1 MVKIT
6 GVTPGSMAESVGL
19 LAGDELMTVNGHEIC
34 DVLDYR
40 FRIYERRL
48 KLEVMRDGR
57 RQVFRIRK
65 AEEDDPG
72 LEFSSALMDEKHSCR
87 NACIFCFID
96 QNPPGMRPTCY
107 FKDDDSRLSFLQGSY
122 ITLTNLTE
130 HEIDRII
137 EMHISPINVSVHTTD
152 PELRCRMMHNRFA
165 GKTLK
170 YLDRFAE
177 AGIVLH
183 AQIVLCRGINDG
195 EALERTLGDLARLRP
210 SLEAITIVPAGITRY
225 REGLTPLTLFS
236 PEECREVIAQV
247 TRWSDRFYAECGSH
261 IVRCSDEFYVR
272 GGVPLP
278 PPDFYED
285 YGQIEDGVGML
296 TSFGEEAEAELRFT
310 DRAPDDT
317 PERVVSVA
325 TGYAAYETL
334 LSLARRAEEAHG
346 HLRVNVYRIRND
358 FFGETITV
366 AGLLTGRD
374 IAAQL
379 AGRELG
385 EVLYFPAN
393 ALRAEGDLFLCGMTP
408 AELSERLGVPAKP
421 IKCDGGEFIAA
432 LTGEGQTELG

>member
-1 MVKIT
+1 MVVIT
-6 GVTPGSMAESVGL
+6 GVAAGSAAEAVGL
-19 LAGDELMTVNGHEIC
+19 KAGDELIAVNGHEIC

-48 KLEVMRDGR
+48 KLEVMRGGKR
-57 RQVFRIRK
+57 NVFRIRK
-65 AEEDDPG
+65 DEEDDPG
-72 LEFSSALMDEKHSCR
+72 LEFGSALMDEKHSCR

-122 ITLTNLTE
+122 ITLTNLSE
-130 HEIDRII
+130 HEIERII
-137 EMHISPINVSVHTTD
+137 EMHISPINVSVHTTN

-165 GKTLK
+165 GKTLA

-195 EALERTLGDLARLRP
+195 AELERTLSDLARLRP
-210 SLEAITIVPAGITRY
+210 ALEAITIVPAGITKY
-225 REGLTPLTLFS
+225 REGLPELTLFTS
-236 PEECREVIAQV
+236 DECRAVIEQV
-247 TRWSDRFYAECGSH
+247 TRWSDKFYAECGSY

-278 PPDFYED
+278 APDFYEG

-296 TSFGEEAEAELRFT
+296 TSFNEEAESELRFT
-310 DRAPDDT
+310 DRAPADI

-325 TGYAAYETL
+325 TGYAAYDTI
-334 LSLARRAEEAHG
+334 SALARKAEAAHG

-366 AGLLTGRD
+366 SGLLTGKD

-379 AGRELG
+379 AGQELG
-385 EVLYFPAN
+385 EVLFFPAN
-393 ALRAEGDLFLCGMTP
+393 ALRADGDLFLCNMTP
-408 AELSERLGVPAKP
+408 AVLSEKLGVPAVP
-421 IKCDGGEFIAA
+421 IGCDGGEFIAA
-432 LTGEGQTELG
+432 LTGEDQKP

>member
-6 GVTPGSMAESVGL
+6 FVEPDSAAERVGI
-19 LAGDELMTVNGHEIC
+19 LAGDELTAINGHEIC

-40 FRIYERRL
+40 FRIYDRRL
-48 KLEVMRDGR
+48 KLEIMRGGKR
-57 RQVFRIRK
+57 IVFRIRK
-65 AEEDDPG
+65 DEEEDPG
-72 LEFSSALMDEKHSCR
+72 LEFGSALMDEKHSCR

-122 ITLTNLTE
+122 ITLTNLSE

-137 EMHISPINVSVHTTD
+137 EMHISPINVSVHTTN

-165 GKTLK
+165 GKTLS
-170 YLDRFAE
+170 YLDRFAA

-195 EALERTLGDLARLRP
+195 AELERTLSDLDRLRP
-210 SLEAITIVPAGITRY
+210 ALEAVTIVPAGITKY
-225 REGLTPLTLFS
+225 REGLFPLTLFS
-236 PEECREVIAQV
+236 AEECRAVIEQV
-247 TRWSDRFYAECGSH
+247 TRWSDKFYAECGSR

-278 PPDFYED
+278 DPDFYEG

-296 TSFGEEAEAELRFT
+296 TSFGEEAESELKFT
-310 DRAPDDT
+310 DPAPADL

-325 TGYAAYETL
+325 TGYAAYDIICEY
-334 LSLARRAEEAHG
+334 ARRAEAARG
-346 HLRVNVYRIRND
+346 NLRVNVYRIRND

-379 AGRELG
+379 AGQELG
-385 EVLYFPAN
+385 ETLFFPAN
-393 ALRAEGDLFLCGMTP
+393 ALRADGDLFLCGMTP
-408 AELSERLGVPAKP
+408 AELSEKLGVPAVP
-421 IKCDGGEFIAA
+421 IKNDGAEFIAA
-432 LTGEGQTELG
+432 LTGEGPP

>member
-1 MVKIT
+1 
-6 GVTPGSMAESVGL
+6 
-19 LAGDELMTVNGHEIC
+19 
-34 DVLDYR
+34 
-40 FRIYERRL
+40 
-48 KLEVMRDGR
+48 
-57 RQVFRIRK
+57 
-65 AEEDDPG
+65 
-72 LEFSSALMDEKHSCR
+72 
-87 NACIFCFID
+87 
-96 QNPPGMRPTCY
+96 
-107 FKDDDSRLSFLQGSY
+107 
-122 ITLTNLTE
+122 
-130 HEIDRII
+130 
-137 EMHISPINVSVHTTD
+137 MHISPINVSVHTTD

-195 EALERTLGDLARLRP
+195 EALERTLGDLAKLRP

-247 TRWSDRFYAECGSH
+247 TRWSDKFYAECGSH

-296 TSFGEEAEAELRFT
+296 TSFGEEADAELRFT
-310 DRAPDDT
+310 DRAPADA

-334 LSLARRAEEAHG
+334 QALARRAEEAHG
-346 HLRVNVYRIRND
+346 HLKVNVYKIRND

-379 AGRELG
+379 SGRELG
-385 EVLYFPAN
+385 ETLFFPAN

-408 AELSERLGVPAKP
+408 AELSEKLGVPARP

-432 LTGEGQTELG
+432 LTGDEH

>member
-1 MVKIT
+1 MVVIT
-6 GVTPGSMAESVGL
+6 GVSAGSAAEKAGL
-19 LAGDELMTVNGHEIC
+19 LAGDKLMAVNGHEIC

-48 KLEVMRDGR
+48 KLEVMRGGKR
-57 RQVFRIRK
+57 VVFRIRK
-65 AEEDDPG
+65 EEEDDPG
-72 LEFSSALMDEKHSCR
+72 LEFGSALMDEKHSCR

-122 ITLTNLTE
+122 ITLTNLSE

-137 EMHISPINVSVHTTD
+137 EMHISPINVSVHTTN

-165 GKTLK
+165 GKTLA
-170 YLDRFAE
+170 YLDRFAA

-195 EALERTLGDLARLRP
+195 AELERTLTDLDRLRP
-210 SLEAITIVPAGITRY
+210 SLEAITIVPAGITKF
-225 REGLTPLTLFS
+225 REGLPPLTLFNE
-236 PEECREVIAQV
+236 EECRAVIEQV
-247 TRWSDRFYAECGSH
+247 TRWSDKFYAECGSH

-278 PPDFYED
+278 PPEFYED

-296 TSFGEEAEAELRFT
+296 TSFREEAESELRFT
-310 DRAPDDT
+310 EPANEGT

-325 TGYAAYETL
+325 TGYAAYDTI
-334 LSLARRAEEAHG
+334 SALARKAEAAHG
-346 HLRVNVYRIRND
+346 HLCVNVYRIRND

-366 AGLLTGRD
+366 SGLLTGKD

-379 AGRELG
+379 AGQELG
-385 EVLYFPAN
+385 ETLFFPAN
-393 ALRAEGDLFLCGMTP
+393 ALRSDGDLFLCNMTP
-408 AELSERLGVPAKP
+408 AELSEKLGVPAVP

-432 LTGEGQTELG
+432 LTGEADSSR